1 MPRNREDVVIS
12 SQDLSSVWQLQQPIF
27 SYKVLLLNIFFL
39 YLFEFPDPSYLS
51 CPIWDYTADGSCSHT
66 LFCPTNKPSVSS
78 PVLLWQMGP
87 FSYTLRL
94 SIKPWREREVVE
106 REQGNVPMSLSLHE
120 KAKRESS
127 ASVYVCYRQIEKEK
141 KCMIRPGSPCRTG
154 EYKYFWDGF
163 HMRCSKKRRDKNAKH
178 FRQRKV
184 AVWQHS
190 GSAFDGKIGG
200 DMKGKI
206 TNILRP
212 KQNEE
217 FCHEELWRKRKH
229 LERGGGTAQ
238 QRIKNLEATEAREE
252 DFMEAVEG

>member
-127 ASVYVCYRQIEKEK
+127 ASVYVCYRQRK
-141 KCMIRPGSPCRTG
+141 KKSVWYVQAVHVELVNTSIFEMDFTWGV
-154 EYKYFWDGF
+154 
-163 HMRCSKKRRDKNAKH
+163 
-178 FRQRKV
+178 QR
-184 AVWQHS
+184 
-190 GSAFDGKIGG
+190 
-200 DMKGKI
+200 
-206 TNILRP
+206 
-212 KQNEE
+212 
-217 FCHEELWRKRKH
+217 
-229 LERGGGTAQ
+229 
-238 QRIKNLEATEAREE
+238 REE
-252 DFMEAVEG
+252 TRMQNTSDKGR